1 MDSFILIDSDI
12 STDTESSDSEQE
24 ITFNMPEIDKL
35 INRTVRSF
43 MFNKI
48 NFNNLN
54 ISKDILINID
64 NIDTNDST
72 ILY

>member
-48 NFNNLN
+48 NFNNLK

-64 NIDTNDST
+64 DIDTNDST

>member
-64 NIDTNDST
+64 DIDTNDST